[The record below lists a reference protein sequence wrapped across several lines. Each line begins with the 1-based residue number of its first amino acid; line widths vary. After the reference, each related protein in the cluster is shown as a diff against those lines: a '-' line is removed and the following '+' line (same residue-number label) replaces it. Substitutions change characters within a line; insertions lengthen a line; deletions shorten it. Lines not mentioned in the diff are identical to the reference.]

1 MIVQR
6 KFMMN
11 KYLARGKE
19 TPTETYLIQ
28 IQIKKCLKYKDVGY
42 SRNAWWALNQG
53 FMFVL

>member
-19 TPTETYLIQ
+19 TPTETYLTE

-42 SRNAWWALNQG
+42 FFYYPPQD
-53 FMFVL
+53 MK

>member
-6 KFMMN
+6 KWMMN

-42 SRNAWWALNQG
+42 SRNAWWTLN
-53 FMFVL
+53 